1 MHDRVEQSDSVYRDR
16 WITLIVLCVSL
27 LVIVL
32 DNTILNVALPRMA
45 RPAAEG
51 GLGASQSQL
60 QWIVDSYTI
69 VFAGLLLTTGTI
81 GDRFGRY
88 RFLTVGLI
96 IFGTGSVLSA
106 LASDANVL
114 IGTRA
119 LMGVGG
125 AFIMP
130 ATLSILTNVFTDPKE
145 RAKAIGIWAG
155 VSALGLGFGP
165 ITGGFLLAHFWWGS
179 IFLVNVPIVIVGLF
193 LGYRYVPESKDPAP
207 SKADP
212 RGALP
217 VSYTHLRAHETV
229 LDLVCRLLLEK
240 KKTQR
245 CLITSTGQSSTQPRL
260 IFR

>member
-1 MHDRVEQSDSVYRDR
+1 MRDQVNKPEEVYRDR
-16 WITLIVLCVSL
+16 WITLVVLCVSL

-32 DNTILNVALPRMA
+32 DNTILNVALPRLSKL
-45 RPAAEG
+45 PVEG

-96 IFGTGSVLSA
+96 VFGIGSALSA
-106 LASDANVL
+106 MATDANLL

-130 ATLSILTNVFTDPKE
+130 ATLSILTNVFTEPRE

-155 VSALGLGFGP
+155 VSALGLGVGP
-165 ITGGFLLAHFWWGS
+165 VTGGFLLAHFWWGS
-179 IFLVNVPIVIVGLF
+179 IFLAGYVGCVASRELQTLF
-193 LGYRYVPESKDPAP
+193 ALVRAP
-207 SKADP
+207 HG
-212 RGALP
+212 RM
-217 VSYTHLRAHETV
+217 
-229 LDLVCRLLLEK
+229 
-240 KKTQR
+240 
-245 CLITSTGQSSTQPRL
+245 
-260 IFR
+260 